1 MWLFVFNSILLGA
14 GLAMDAFSVSIAN
27 GLAEPRMR
35 PFKLTAIA
43 GTYGFF
49 QFMMPMIG
57 WIIVT
62 TVVGWFG
69 VIEVL
74 VPYIALGLLLFIGI
88 KMIVECL
95 REKDEEDTRTL
106 TVPLLLLQGVATAID
121 ALSVGFTIAEYE
133 WHMALLASLIIGAVT
148 FVICIAG
155 LYIGKRFGRLFRHAE
170 VAGGIILIAIGI
182 EIFVKNVFF
191 G

>member
-69 VIEVL
+69 VIEKL

-121 ALSVGFTIAEYE
+121 ALSVG
-133 WHMALLASLIIGAVT
+133 M
-148 FVICIAG
+148 
-155 LYIGKRFGRLFRHAE
+155 
-170 VAGGIILIAIGI
+170 VAC
-182 EIFVKNVFF
+182 
-191 G
+191 

>member
-69 VIEVL
+69 VIEKL
-74 VPYIALGLLLFIGI
+74 VPYIALGDR
-88 KMIVECL
+88 K
-95 REKDEEDTRTL
+95 
-106 TVPLLLLQGVATAID
+106 
-121 ALSVGFTIAEYE
+121 SV
-133 WHMALLASLIIGAVT
+133 V
-148 FVICIAG
+148 
-155 LYIGKRFGRLFRHAE
+155 
-170 VAGGIILIAIGI
+170 
-182 EIFVKNVFF
+182 
-191 G
+191 

>member
-1 MWLFVFNSILLGA
+1 MWLFIFNSLLLGA

-27 GLAEPRMR
+27 GLAEPKMR
-35 PFKLTAIA
+35 RFKSLAVA
-43 GTYGFF
+43 GTYAFF
-49 QFMMPMIG
+49 QFLMPMLG
-57 WIIVT
+57 WVIVT

-69 VIEVL
+69 VIEKL

-95 REKDEEDTRTL
+95 RGKDDEQARVL
-106 TVPLLLLQGVATAID
+106 TVPLLLLQGIATAID
-121 ALSVGFTIAEYE
+121 ALSVGFTIAEYK
-133 WHMALLASLIIGAVT
+133 WDMALLASMIIGAVT
-148 FVICIAG
+148 FVICLFG
-155 LYIGKRFGRLFRHAE
+155 LFIGRRFGRLFKRAE
-170 VAGGIILIAIGI
+170 LVGGVILIAIGI

>member
-69 VIEVL
+69 VIEKL

-106 TVPLLLLQGVATAID
+106 TGPLLLLEGVATAHD

-133 WHMALLASLIIGAVT
+133 WHMALLASLLIGAVT
-148 FVICIAG
+148 FVICLAG